1 MLGAKTTSRIQHKG
15 VKSHVIDDWAVAGF
29 QSAAT
34 GPTRARHPTG
44 SCAAGHK
51 DPVRW
56 GTLGRSR
63 ERLHMTRSR
72 RCSGCGAWDIQ
83 DLCHT
88 MHTRPL
94 PYHARKTSTIPHHA
108 RTSLL
113 TGCIGTS
120 LAGALAFIWLHS
132 CFCARAALPCYSA
145 PSCTLPMTYVPHC
158 HTAPHC
164 TTHPHP
170 AQPNFKSSPPN
181 RYTCGR
187 PAENAVDTEQGLC
200 HAVSTDGREWTKP
213 LVGHGNNS
221 GTNRLVTEAFDS
233 ALVWQDYT
241 QPVGSPRRW
250 VMSSVP
256 KSLNFSHLRIMQS
269 PDGLNWTVAVKE
281 SGLVFFGSLSLSLA

>member
-1 MLGAKTTSRIQHKG
+1 MFRMWCVG
-15 VKSHVIDDWAVAGF
+15 
-29 QSAAT
+29 
-34 GPTRARHPTG
+34 
-44 SCAAGHK
+44 
-51 DPVRW
+51 
-56 GTLGRSR
+56 
-63 ERLHMTRSR
+63 
-72 RCSGCGAWDIQ
+72 
-83 DLCHT
+83 
-88 MHTRPL
+88 HTRPL
-94 PYHARKTSTIPHHA
+94 PYHAHKTSTIP
-108 RTSLL
+108 
-113 TGCIGTS
+113 
-120 LAGALAFIWLHS
+120 
-132 CFCARAALPCYSA
+132 
-145 PSCTLPMTYVPHC
+145 CTQDLY
-158 HTAPHC
+158 HTAPCTHQPTNGMHRDFPCGCTRFHLVTLVLLCTCCSALLLCALLHLANDLRASLPHC